1 MGSSRFSCVLWDVDG
16 TIADASAGIL
26 PRIEIVLGEL
36 GKPSIPA
43 DQVNRWIGPPMLE
56 SFQLLAGLSL
66 DDATKA
72 VARYRELA
80 SLQGYANSVR
90 LYDGVVDV
98 IREVHAAGV
107 PQTTASTKPGN
118 QIDAIFEHF
127 ELTELFVAVHGATPT
142 AAVND
147 TKTDVLRRALDDM
160 RSRGVDISRPVL
172 IGDRHHDID
181 GAAELGEGYPEV
193 PVIFARWGFG
203 SAEEEAGALTAVDTP
218 AALRDA
224 LLG

>member
-1 MGSSRFSCVLWDVDG
+1 MGAMGSSRFSCVLWDVDG

-36 GKPSIPA
+36 GKPPIPA

-56 SFQLLAGLSL
+56 SFQELAGLSE
-66 DDATKA
+66 DEAVVA
-72 VARYRELA
+72 VARYRGLA
-80 SLQGYANSVR
+80 GEQGYANSVR

-107 PQTTASTKPGN
+107 PQTTASTKPSN
-118 QIDAIFEHF
+118 QIEAIFEHF
-127 ELTELFVAVHGATPT
+127 GLTDLFVSVHGATPT
-142 AAVND
+142 PGVND
-147 TKTDVLRRALDDM
+147 TKADVLGRALDDM
-160 RSRGVDISRPVL
+160 RARSVDVSRPVL

-181 GAAELGEGYPEV
+181 GARGFDV

-203 SAEEEAGALTAVDTP
+203 SPEEEAGSILALDRP
-218 AALRDA
+218 ADLRDV

>member
-36 GKPSIPA
+36 GRPPIPA

-56 SFQLLAGLSL
+56 SFQLLAGLSE
-66 DDATKA
+66 DDATVA
-72 VARYRELA
+72 VARYRQLA
-80 SLQGYANSVR
+80 GLQGYANSVR

-98 IREVHAAGV
+98 IRDVHAAGV

-118 QIDAIFEHF
+118 QIDAIFDHF
-127 ELTELFVAVHGATPT
+127 GLTDLFVSVHGANP
-142 AAVND
+142 APGVND
-147 TKTDVLRRALDDM
+147 TKADVLGRALDDM

-172 IGDRHHDID
+172 IGDRHHDVD
-181 GAAELGEGYPEV
+181 GAADFDV

-203 SAEEEAGALTAVDTP
+203 SAEEEAGAVLAVDAP
-218 AALRDA
+218 SDLRDV